1 MSGQVKWPWSGK
13 ERADVFYCTILSLY
27 ERGKVRHKINYLTL
41 GSSVKTLIF
50 MATTDDT

>member
-1 MSGQVKWPWSGK
+1 MF
-13 ERADVFYCTILSLY
+13 FYYMILILFDH
-27 ERGKVRHKINYLTL
+27 GKVRYKINYLTF